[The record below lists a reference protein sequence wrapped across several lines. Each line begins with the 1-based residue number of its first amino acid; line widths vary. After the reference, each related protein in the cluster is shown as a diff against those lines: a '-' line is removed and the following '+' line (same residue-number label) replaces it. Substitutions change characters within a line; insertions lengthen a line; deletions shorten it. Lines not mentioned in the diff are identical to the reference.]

1 MRRARGW
8 ILGGVAGLVGLAG
21 CGGRISSLLLERQAR
36 GPIAEEASVAKAISW
51 HLVPV
56 MQTEL
61 QRDVEVNVNHAS
73 REYLAN
79 FFSIRNLFGHF
90 AGPNPYYPEH
100 MVFYVKIANQSEGKI
115 HIDPREFTLIDD
127 RGNQYATVGADY
139 VTAFAES
146 RQPVSTTTR
155 GVLEGAN
162 PGYFGLSVPVGRFVA
177 GKPQGQFAR
186 LQQAALQAGYLYPG
200 VVYDGLI
207 AFWNPS
213 TTATTLRLL
222 VTNIKADFD
231 ANDEPK
237 TALEFSFEFTASN
250 EYR

>member
-1 MRRARGW
+1 MMRW
-8 ILGGVAGLVGLAG
+8 ILVGIAGLVCAAG

-61 QRDVEVNVNHAS
+61 QEGIEVNINHAS

-79 FFSIRNLFGHF
+79 FFSNQNLFGRF
-90 AGPNPYYPEH
+90 AGPNPYYSEH
-100 MVFYVKIANQSEGKI
+100 MVFYVKIANQSDGKI
-115 HIDPREFTLIDD
+115 RIDPREFTLVDD

-146 RQPVSTTTR
+146 RQPVGTVTR
-155 GVLEGAN
+155 GALEGAS
-162 PGYFGLSVPVGRFVA
+162 PGYFGVSLPVGRLVA
-177 GKPQGQFAR
+177 GKPQAQFAR
-186 LQQAALQAGYLYPG
+186 LQQAALQVGYLYPG
-200 VVYDGLI
+200 VVHDGLI
-207 AFWNPS
+207 AFWNPA
-213 TTATTLRLL
+213 TTATNLRLL
-222 VTNIKADFD
+222 ITNIKADLD
-231 ANDEPK
+231 AKDEPK

>member
-1 MRRARGW
+1 MQRARRW
-8 ILGGVAGLVGLAG
+8 MLGGVAGLVSLAG
-21 CGGRISSLLLERQAR
+21 CGERISSLLLERQAR

-61 QRDVEVNVNHAS
+61 QRGIEVNVNHAS

-79 FFSIRNLFGHF
+79 FFSNRNLFGHF

-115 HIDPREFTLIDD
+115 RIDPREFTLIDD

-207 AFWNPS
+207 AFWNPPS
-213 TTATTLRLL
+213 DAKKMRLL
-222 VTNIKADFD
+222 ITNVKTDFD
-231 ANDEPK
+231 PDDLPGAS
-237 TALEFSFEFTASN
+237 LEFPFEFTAAT
-250 EYR
+250 R